1 MAATVAAMAASFS
14 CLAAASFAT
23 PSSWRGSDSPAS
35 AVLIRRPRPSRSR
48 ASPLRSDLERW
59 DRSDPDKL
67 AYNDGALKAFHMLT
81 QAQKIRDYSAMDTYV
96 DTASLWDQAWHDSFV
111 RNGLSDFVPPL
122 TDNLDVLVVGSRYQ
136 AREDGGLAAAAVG
149 GGRTGF
155 DSGDDDDDDAAPTVI
170 SLAGGGTEPSAAG
183 SPLQV
188 TPAAREDSSCSFLAS
203 IFDDDDPALMSVG
216 GSGDLDVE
224 SYDCIMDRGLL
235 AGLFGSDGGERSEE
249 KDAARLLYEATR
261 RLRDCGIYVASTP
274 PLSQRAKEY
283 LTRAGERLGL
293 QWVFDLDGISDDK
306 VSVNVARKYFK
317 DELPPGWQSFWA
329 RGLREEDE

>member
-1 MAATVAAMAASFS
+1 MVSSAAAAAMAPSLFS
-14 CLAAASFAT
+14 CRVAASFVT
-23 PSSWRGSDSPAS
+23 TSGGG
-35 AVLIRRPRPSRSR
+35 VLRPRPARPR
-48 ASPLRSDLERW
+48 TPPLPEGGDLDRW
-59 DRSDPDKL
+59 DRSDPVKL
-67 AYNDGALKAFHMLT
+67 AYNDGALFGFHMLT

-122 TDNLDVLVVGSRYQ
+122 TDNLDVLVVGSNYE
-136 AREDGGLAAAAVG
+136 ASEDGGLAAAAVD
-149 GGRTGF
+149 GRGKAGL
-155 DSGDDDDDDAAPTVI
+155 DSGDGEGAAAPTV
-170 SLAGGGTEPSAAG
+170 SVEGVEPSAAG

-188 TPAAREDSSCSFLAS
+188 ANAAREDSSCSFLAS
-203 IFDDDDPALMSVG
+203 IFDDESGLTSG
-216 GSGDLDVE
+216 GENLDAE

-235 AGLFGSDGGERSEE
+235 AGLFGSGGGEGNEE
-249 KDAARLLYEATR
+249 EDVARLLYQATR

-274 PLSQRAKEY
+274 PLSRKAKEY

-306 VSVNVARKYFK
+306 ASVNVARKYFK

-329 RGLREEDE
+329 KGLREDV

>member
-1 MAATVAAMAASFS
+1 RVAEASS
-14 CLAAASFAT
+14 ARAPPA
-23 PSSWRGSDSPAS
+23 PEPPRSPEGGG
-35 AVLIRRPRPSRSR
+35 
-48 ASPLRSDLERW
+48 DLDRW
-59 DRSDPDKL
+59 DRSDPGKL
-67 AYNDGALKAFHMLT
+67 AYNDGALFGFHMLT

-122 TDNLDVLVVGSRYQ
+122 TDNLDVLVVGSSFQ
-136 AREDGGLAAAAVG
+136 ASQEGGLAAAAVD
-149 GGRTGF
+149 GGRTGL
-155 DSGDDDDDDAAPTVI
+155 DSGDDGGDSAASPTVE
-170 SLAGGGTEPSAAG
+170 SPTEKGAESSAAG

-188 TPAAREDSSCSFLAS
+188 AKAAREDSSCSFLAS
-203 IFDDDDPALMSVG
+203 IFDDESGLMSG
-216 GSGDLDVE
+216 GENLDVE

-235 AGLFGSDGGERSEE
+235 AGLFGSGGGEGNEE
-249 KDAARLLYEATR
+249 EDVARLLYQATR

-274 PLSQRAKEY
+274 PLSQKAKEY

-306 VSVNVARKYFK
+306 ASVSVARKYFK

-329 RGLREEDE
+329 KGLREDV